1 MRYIV
6 SEVQY
11 DSGVQRTAG
20 TKARNDVE
28 TILSKEGY
36 KKITIEK
43 KNAFLK
49 TKIEKDDEVVIQ
61 FPPINHTLFFA
72 GLIKKYVKKGATIKL
87 LIHDMEILRTAT
99 RDDIS
104 LLKKFRINFEEK
116 KTLSCKL
123 NYCP

>member
-43 KNAFLK
+43 NKCGITVDSLYEIADKLK
-49 TKIEKDDEVVIQ
+49 SMTDKEYED
-61 FPPINHTLFFA
+61 
-72 GLIKKYVKKGATIKL
+72 IKKNVQAISPKLKNGYYTKKSIEA
-87 LIHDMEILRTAT
+87 
-99 RDDIS
+99 
-104 LLKKFRINFEEK
+104 
-116 KTLSCKL
+116 
-123 NYCP
+123 

>member
-43 KNAFLK
+43 K
-49 TKIEKDDEVVIQ
+49 
-61 FPPINHTLFFA
+61 
-72 GLIKKYVKKGATIKL
+72 IKKSEL
-87 LIHDMEILRTAT
+87 QPER
-99 RDDIS
+99 R
-104 LLKKFRINFEEK
+104 
-116 KTLSCKL
+116 
-123 NYCP
+123 

>member
-43 KNAFLK
+43 K
-49 TKIEKDDEVVIQ
+49 
-61 FPPINHTLFFA
+61 
-72 GLIKKYVKKGATIKL
+72 IKKS
-87 LIHDMEILRTAT
+87 E
-99 RDDIS
+99 
-104 LLKKFRINFEEK
+104 LKFKSYF
-116 KTLSCKL
+116 LSFFL
-123 NYCP
+123 F

>member
-36 KKITIEK
+36 KNNYRKENK
-43 KNAFLK
+43 
-49 TKIEKDDEVVIQ
+49 
-61 FPPINHTLFFA
+61 
-72 GLIKKYVKKGATIKL
+72 
-87 LIHDMEILRTAT
+87 EIRAQ
-99 RDDIS
+99 I
-104 LLKKFRINFEEK
+104 
-116 KTLSCKL
+116 
-123 NYCP
+123 

>member
-43 KNAFLK
+43 K
-49 TKIEKDDEVVIQ
+49 
-61 FPPINHTLFFA
+61 
-72 GLIKKYVKKGATIKL
+72 IKKSELKFKS
-87 LIHDMEILRTAT
+87 
-99 RDDIS
+99 IS
-104 LLKKFRINFEEK
+104 YHF
-116 KTLSCKL
+116 SCFKEWK
-123 NYCP
+123 NAIS

>member
-43 KNAFLK
+43 KIKKSELKFKSISYHFSCFKEWKNAFLK

-72 GLIKKYVKKGATIKL
+72 GLIKIDY
-87 LIHDMEILRTAT
+87 
-99 RDDIS
+99 S
-104 LLKKFRINFEEK
+104 
-116 KTLSCKL
+116 
-123 NYCP
+123 